1 MVSDQRW
8 NTFWQNCPEEL
19 EDDGQLLRFIGGV
32 TLFMSP
38 GSRRISYATEMVEVA
53 MVDLVT
59 PKIRHISLLL
69 TEERID
75 NEI

>member
-8 NTFWQNCPEEL
+8 NIVWQWCPEEL
-19 EDDGQLLRFIGGV
+19 EDDRHLLRFIGGV

-38 GSRRISYATEMVEVA
+38 GSRRIALITEMVEVA
-53 MVDLVT
+53 MMDLVT